1 MAWMTEDRPTV
12 EALTAEVR
20 ALMVGT
26 RQVTL
31 SGYRQL
37 DDVHPDCCEPFGR
50 VRDSRDRAGTKN
62 LAIPEPTI
70 YVIGRSV
77 ETGALVRASRF
88 KPRDPRG
95 SFAADP
101 SRASTDEV
109 TEYERE
115 LARYR
120 EWSDLP
126 LIVLG
131 GLR

>member
-1 MAWMTEDRPTV
+1 MARMTEDRPTV
-12 EALTAEVR
+12 ETLTAEVR

-31 SGYRQL
+31 SVYRQL

-88 KPRDPRG
+88 NLEIPGAPSQLTPHAQVLTRSRSTSGSWRG
-95 SFAADP
+95 T
-101 SRASTDEV
+101 ASGPT
-109 TEYERE
+109 YC
-115 LARYR
+115 
-120 EWSDLP
+120 
-126 LIVLG
+126 
-131 GLR
+131 